1 MGNCCCCV
9 CVKEGKAGFIES
21 FGQFEKVAFPGL
33 TCFNCCTQSLAGTL
47 SLKVQQAKYSIPT
60 RSKDNVFITVRLA
73 VQYKVAENEIEFERY
88 LGHTRKNLSLQE
100 EKRKKKKKKKIE
112 DDTEETEVI
121 EEDPVSF
128 VVDIGPTKHRDSAI
142 LYNAFYKLQNP
153 VEQILAHLE
162 EYFRFH
168 GMSYTLDE
176 LFAAKNDMTHEL
188 QGMLNDKMN
197 PFGYIICNIL
207 VLDIDPD
214 KKVKDAMNDII
225 ASEKEKKAQ
234 QARAEADKITKIL
247 YAEAEAKCR
256 ELAGEGI
263 ALSRKAIINGLQS
276 SVESFQQ
283 ALPGTQPS
291 DVLVTVL
298 MTQYMDTLKEAAS
311 NAGNT
316 FILPSSPA
324 PSSNMEEQFR
334 TALLSTLRK

>member
-1 MGNCCCCV
+1 M
-9 CVKEGKAGFIES
+9 
-21 FGQFEKVAFPGL
+21 
-33 TCFNCCTQSLAGTL
+33 AGTL
-47 SLKVQQAKYSIPT
+47 SLKVIQQKYAIAT

-73 VQYKVAENEIEFERY
+73 VQYKVAENETEFERY
-88 LGHTRKNLSLQE
+88 LGHTRKNFSLQE
-100 EKRKKKKKKKIE
+100 KERKKKKKKIVE
-112 DDTEETEVI
+112 DEEPEVV
-121 EEDPVSF
+121 EEEAVPF
-128 VVDIGPTKHRDSAI
+128 VIDIGPTKHRDSTI

-176 LFAAKNDMTHEL
+176 LFAAKNDLTHEL
-188 QGMLNDKMN
+188 QALLNEKMN

-214 KKVKDAMNDII
+214 KKVKEAMNDII

-247 YAEAEAKCR
+247 NAEAEAKTR

-263 ALSRKAIINGLQS
+263 ANARKAIINGLQS
-276 SVESFQQ
+276 SVNSFQH
-283 ALPGTQPS
+283 ALPGAQPS

-311 NAGNT
+311 NSGNT
-316 FILPSSPA
+316 FILPST
-324 PSSNMEEQFR
+324 SSGSYSMEDQFR
-334 TALLSTLRK
+334 NAMLSTQRK